1 AWEGD
6 VSDGL
11 RFPTTYCLVSKIS
24 KRLDLE
30 PNMNKVRQAMNIP
43 PDFREW
49 HWLLSEYRMEECGLP
64 QARAIE
70 IWKLFSPELVD
81 QPDEMAEKVKSGA
94 IPLSCARVKHVVGAD
109 SRNIYGMRNIRGDVR
124 MSSLEKSKTSDLPCK
139 DIFTR
144 SIPSDERWTTA
155 NFDYKGSRSFK
166 AWVAAVRRAKESS
179 TRVKNSTSV
188 HVHCP
193 KDVKCDLIPIDIDV
207 ETEGRDELPK
217 KVESNPSENVPMF
230 DLLKSN
236 FLSSSS
242 ACAGVIV
249 TSKTNKNL
257 SNVASSSAQLKELE
271 KKNVDLADLL
281 SSGQAHHK
289 IETLDLKMEISLLK
303 SSLALKYGEFDS
315 TIAILNHQ
323 NEKCLWR
330 KRKINDLSQSHD
342 KMLSKTFLDDTPTSP
357 LGRFRRCPTSPLEH
371 FG

>member
-1 AWEGD
+1 MTSKSVRSEAATSQAKE
-6 VSDGL
+6 VSHL
-11 RFPTTYCLVSKIS
+11 QKKRRIPYVMVRPSLYSIS
-24 KRLDLE
+24 SAK
-30 PNMNKVRQAMNIP
+30 
-43 PDFREW
+43 
-49 HWLLSEYRMEECGLP
+49 
-64 QARAIE
+64 
-70 IWKLFSPELVD
+70 
-81 QPDEMAEKVKSGA
+81 KVKSGA
-94 IPLSCARVKHVVGAD
+94 VPLSCARVKHVVGAD

-144 SIPSDERWTTA
+144 SIPSNERWTSA

-166 AWVAAVRRAKESS
+166 AWIATVRRAKESS
-179 TRVKNSTSV
+179 ARVKNSTSV
-188 HVHCP
+188 HVDRP

-207 ETEGRDELPK
+207 EMEGRDELPK
-217 KVESNPSENVPMF
+217 GVKSNPAENVPMF

-242 ACAGVIV
+242 ACAGLVNELHQDSDIGTFCSFSLEKQRDDAISLIQKRVIV

-289 IETLDLKMEISLLK
+289 IETLDLKMEISLMK

-323 NEKCLWR
+323 NEKCLAQTQ
-330 KRKINDLSQSHD
+330 N
-342 KMLSKTFLDDTPTSP
+342 
-357 LGRFRRCPTSPLEH
+357 
-371 FG
+371 

>member
-1 AWEGD
+1 MSQFREVAIALKVIVYANLLLRKYSQMNLLFRTFLCMIPCKTNGSQQRTTGVVVAKALRCLSAWEGD

-207 ETEGRDELPK
+207 ETEAVTFLHPKWRELRRLLGTAL
-217 KVESNPSENVPMF
+217 VSESFMGSTF
-230 DLLKSN
+230 R
-236 FLSSSS
+236 
-242 ACAGVIV
+242 GVKHSIV
-249 TSKTNKNL
+249 
-257 SNVASSSAQLKELE
+257 
-271 KKNVDLADLL
+271 
-281 SSGQAHHK
+281 
-289 IETLDLKMEISLLK
+289 
-303 SSLALKYGEFDS
+303 LALPSFPGYLACS
-315 TIAILNHQ
+315 
-323 NEKCLWR
+323 
-330 KRKINDLSQSHD
+330 
-342 KMLSKTFLDDTPTSP
+342 FL
-357 LGRFRRCPTSPLEH
+357 CPQID
-371 FG
+371 